1 MEDPN
6 VLEKD
11 IEPVAGTAELLSESA
26 EKPVIE
32 AAQATAP
39 ALTETTAL
47 TEANAPAEAP
57 AFAETSAT
65 AGEDNRKSGKKLTVK
80 RDVRSYILFFGIM
93 IFVAAVV
100 VCVLMLLPKKNP
112 NAGNGTDNG
121 IARSFMFPF
130 VFTDER
136 SNLYVLKSG
145 DAAPDE
151 IDDSVEEAVHVA
163 GSGTV
168 MYLREKELFEYDI
181 SGGRRRLVASDV
193 KEYSLS
199 GDGSLIV
206 YMTGKGSLVCS
217 SGKKVTELAS
227 AEEGAPE
234 ILYTVGQSCVV
245 FLRDCDA
252 AAGIAELCRYTVDGG
267 VKSLAGGVSMYHRPG
282 VSSGDKYYYCREGSD
297 LLIMNARGSVLD
309 RVAGG
314 VPVPATKSVSMYEN
328 VTDIKVFDGNAPVT
342 FLYSEPQISAASEN
356 GASDRADNSVSLLYF
371 NGKTSSVV
379 AGNIYRVIYAAT
391 DHKLLIYSV
400 KEGESERVYRVNNK
414 GKAEEIITFDAVRK
428 SFLYDPDSDYLYFQD
443 QEGALYRLN
452 VYNPSKGPSLVS
464 ESSATLYK
472 YPNKPFVVFTLP
484 DSDKAVLVHS
494 TNSIQQFGA
503 SDEARLYGSD
513 DEKYLLLRSHGYGAI
528 SVDLAD
534 GDYYTRISSDAEFP
548 LFFDGRLEKIIYVS
562 GGVMHYWEEGRDR
575 ALGEYG
581 KVSAA
586 PVA

>member
-6 VLEKD
+6 VREENID
-11 IEPVAGTAELLSESA
+11 PATANTELPSGPA
-26 EKPVIE
+26 EKPVTE
-32 AAQATAP
+32 AAPATVP
-39 ALTETTAL
+39 AVAETT
-47 TEANAPAEAP
+47 APAEAP
-57 AFAETSAT
+57 ALAETHAAAET
-65 AGEDNRKSGKKLTVK
+65 HTQAEEDSSKPGKKLTVK

-112 NAGNGTDNG
+112 NAGKGTDNG

-136 SNLYVLKSG
+136 SNLYVLRSG
-145 DAAPDE
+145 DDTPAE

-168 MYLREKELFEYDI
+168 LYLREKELFEYDI

-193 KEYSLS
+193 KEYSMS

-206 YMTGKGSLVCS
+206 YLTYGNSLFCA
-217 SGKKVTELAS
+217 SGKKVTELVN
-227 AEEGAPE
+227 AEDGVPE
-234 ILYTVGQSCVV
+234 NFYTVGKSCVV
-245 FLRDCDA
+245 FLKKCDA
-252 AAGIAELCRYTVDGG
+252 AAGTAELCRYTVDGG
-267 VKSLAGGVSMYHRPG
+267 SKTLAEGVSMYHRPG
-282 VSSGDKYYYCREGSD
+282 VSDGDKYFYCREGTD
-297 LLIMNARGSVLD
+297 LLVMNARGGVLD
-309 RVAGG
+309 RIAGG

-328 VTDIKVFDGNAPVT
+328 ITDIKVFDGNAPIT
-342 FLYSEPQISAASEN
+342 FLYSEPQNPATSEN
-356 GASDRADNSVSLLYF
+356 GASDRADKSVSLLYF

-379 AGNIYRVIYAAT
+379 AGSIYRVIYVAP
-391 DHKLLIYSV
+391 DHKLLIYTV
-400 KEGESERVYRVNNK
+400 KEGESERVFRVNGK
-414 GKAEEIITFDAVRK
+414 GKTEEIACFDAVQK

-443 QEGALYRLN
+443 QQGALFRLN
-452 VYNPSKGPSLVS
+452 VYNSSKGASLVS
-464 ESSATLYK
+464 ESSSTLYK

-503 SDEARLYGSD
+503 SDEARLYGAD

-562 GGVMHYWEEGRDR
+562 GDVTHYWEEGRDR

-581 KVSAA
+581 KVSAV